1 MRLWRR
7 HDGYVL
13 RAFLGAFGAVLVF
26 FTLLTIVV
34 DLAERLK
41 SIRENW
47 EQVRALGYEPMGA
60 LTKLYATFVPFVWL
74 RLLPLTVSMAGAFA
88 LSRLARH
95 QELVP
100 LVAGGVSTRRVLLP
114 MLLAGLALAGATM
127 AARATV
133 MPTLNREH
141 QALQRAFTKKRPDR
155 VVDVKHVHDAGGG
168 RLSAAAFM
176 PLGRR
181 LEDAWI
187 TFTEPDGTLKEMLR
201 YPQLVWDEERAGWFA
216 PQGGS
221 RVPLDPT
228 SAGVYVYPIEPG
240 ARAPLASSDS
250 LLEILYESDNTLG
263 LSIAQS
269 AELLRAYPASPAVT
283 LRHHEQFTIPLS
295 ILILLAST
303 LALCTRL
310 GPQSALPGLMA
321 SLALTGLY
329 FGATHLANDLAG
341 SGTVNPIVLAWTPTV
356 LFGSLAFALFA
367 GMRT

>member
-26 FTLLTIVV
+26 FTLLTVVV

-41 SIRENW
+41 NIRENW
-47 EQVRALGYEPMGA
+47 DQVRALGYEPVGA
-60 LTKLYATFVPFVWL
+60 LVKLYATFMPFVWL
-74 RLLPLTVSMAGAFA
+74 RLLPLAASMAGAFS
-88 LSRLARH
+88 LSRLSRH

-114 MLLAGLALAGATM
+114 MLLAGLLLAAATM
-127 AARATV
+127 TARATV
-133 MPTLNREH
+133 MPVLNREH
-141 QALQRAFTKKRPDR
+141 QALERAFTKKRPDR
-155 VVDVKHVHDAGGG
+155 VVDVKHIHDAGGG

-181 LEDAWI
+181 LEDAWL
-187 TFTEPDGTLKEMLR
+187 TFREPDGTLRETLR
-201 YPQLVWDEERAGWFA
+201 YPELVWDEERGGWYA

-221 RVPLDPT
+221 RVPLDHT
-228 SAGVYVYPIEPG
+228 SAGLYIYPIEPG
-240 ARAPLASSDS
+240 ARAPIASSDS

-269 AELLRAYPASPAVT
+269 SELLRNYPSSPAVM
-283 LRHHEQFTIPLS
+283 LRHHEQFTLPLS
-295 ILILLAST
+295 ILILLTST

-310 GPQSALPGLMA
+310 GPQSALPGLLT
-321 SLALTGLY
+321 SLGLTALY
-329 FGATHLANDLAG
+329 FAANQICNDLAA
-341 SGTVNPIVLAWTPTV
+341 SGVVNPVVLAWTPTV
-356 LFGSLAFALFA
+356 VFGSLSFALYA

>member
-1 MRLWRR
+1 MKLWRR

-13 RAFLGAFGAVLVF
+13 RAFLGAFGAVLIF

-41 SIRENW
+41 NIRDNW
-47 EQVRALGYEPMGA
+47 EQVRALGYEPVGA
-60 LTKLYATFVPFVWL
+60 LVKLYATFIPFVWL
-74 RLLPLTVSMAGAFA
+74 RLLPLAASMAGAFA
-88 LSRLARH
+88 LSRLSRH

-100 LVAGGVSTRRVLLP
+100 LVAGGVSMRRVLLP
-114 MLLAGLALAGATM
+114 MLLAGLVLAGATM

-133 MPTLNREH
+133 MPVLNREH

-187 TFTEPDGTLKEMLR
+187 TFNEPDGTLKEVLR
-201 YPQLVWDEERAGWFA
+201 YPELVWDGDRAGWFA

-221 RVPLDPT
+221 RVPLDHT
-228 SAGVYVYPIEPG
+228 SAGLYVYPLERG
-240 ARAPLASSDS
+240 ARAPLESSDS

-269 AELLRAYPASPAVT
+269 AELLRAYPASPAVM
-283 LRHHEQFTIPLS
+283 LRHHEQLTLPLS

-303 LALCTRL
+303 IALCTRL
-310 GPQSALPGLMA
+310 GPESALPGLLA
-321 SLALTGLY
+321 SLLLTALY
-329 FGATHLANDLAG
+329 FGASHLANDLAS
-341 SGTVNPIVLAWTPTV
+341 SGVVNPVVLAWAPTV
-356 LFGSLAFALFA
+356 VFGSLAFALYA